1 MKISLKAA
9 HQLAKT
15 FEGDYRAC
23 LALAMIQLW
32 AEAKAPKATPSYFGS
47 VLAVEVREKSI
58 FAYIPSGYGERK
70 VCFPKSQ
77 LVDLTNG
84 AYGVPRWLWMDKG
97 GSTKFRNNL
106 PFDWSPAVAA

>member
-32 AEAKAPKATPSYFGS
+32 AEAKAPKATRNRSH
-47 VLAVEVREKSI
+47 
-58 FAYIPSGYGERK
+58 
-70 VCFPKSQ
+70 C
-77 LVDLTNG
+77 TN
-84 AYGVPRWLWMDKG
+84 
-97 GSTKFRNNL
+97 
-106 PFDWSPAVAA
+106 